1 MEFNPLLAISPIDGR
16 YYTVTAPL
24 NQYFSEFAL
33 IRYRLHVEV
42 EYFIALCKLPL
53 PQLKDVDSRW
63 FPILRNLYKN
73 FSITDAKVIKA
84 QEKVTNH
91 DVKSVEYF
99 LKNKMKALGLDK
111 YCEFVHFGL
120 TSQDIN
126 NTAIPMSLKHG
137 IQKEYIP
144 LLRKKIG
151 RAHV

>member
-111 YCEFVHFGL
+111 YC
-120 TSQDIN
+120 
-126 NTAIPMSLKHG
+126 
-137 IQKEYIP
+137 
-144 LLRKKIG
+144 
-151 RAHV
+151 